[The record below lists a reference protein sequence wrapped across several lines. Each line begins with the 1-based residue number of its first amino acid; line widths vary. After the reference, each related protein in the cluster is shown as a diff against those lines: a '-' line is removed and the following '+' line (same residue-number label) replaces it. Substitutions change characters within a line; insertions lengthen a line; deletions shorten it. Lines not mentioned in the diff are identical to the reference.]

1 MRCASIVLACVLF
14 GPSVSAAQDR
24 APTAQ
29 AVQVYQEARHRP
41 VFENSLVRLLDVRV
55 PAGDTTAYHVHADHH
70 IAIVISGART
80 WDQGMGEAAPESA
93 SKAMPVGSVFDNAS
107 DSLPYTHRV
116 GNADT
121 VAFRYLVAQLLGP
134 SEVASTVLP
143 PSSGLRFDRRTMGAR
158 VYRVTLAPGQSTPR
172 HRHAAPGLTVQVG
185 AGKLSIDGTAAE
197 RSSPESGPGAWWWRG
212 AGSEH
217 VLRNS
222 GAQAVDIVEIDW
234 P

>member
-1 MRCASIVLACVLF
+1 
-14 GPSVSAAQDR
+14 
-24 APTAQ
+24 
-29 AVQVYQEARHRP
+29 
-41 VFENSLVRLLDVRV
+41 
-55 PAGDTTAYHVHADHH
+55 
-70 IAIVISGART
+70 
-80 WDQGMGEAAPESA
+80 
-93 SKAMPVGSVFDNAS
+93 
-107 DSLPYTHRV
+107 
-116 GNADT
+116 
-121 VAFRYLVAQLLGP
+121 LLGP

-143 PSSGLRFDRRTMGAR
+143 ASSGLRFDRRIMGAR

-185 AGKLSIDGTAAE
+185 AGKLRIDGTAAE